1 MSCYVGSNREMFM
14 YTSMW
19 WLRQDKQTCLRPFT
33 HRHSVSRVEETHRLC
48 TLVTLKAD
56 CNPDD
61 SIPLRSWAVGFF
73 FPALKQQTK
82 SAWNATW
89 VPESNEPWHSSQK
102 HLLFT
107 TSKSLACALQ
117 TNFNWSPSVQLN
129 NEPEERNS
137 KLRNKGRSIPLGSCP
152 PQVITAAG
160 QGQKKEEEETPSI
173 PCKTR
178 WWNRDKS
185 SHSLTPESAS
195 LHATG
200 FGLLFELGEPV
211 NLLTQWCSFL

>member
-1 MSCYVGSNREMFM
+1 
-14 YTSMW
+14 MW
-19 WLRQDKQTCLRPFT
+19 WLRRDKQTCLGPFT
-33 HRHSVSRVEETHRLC
+33 RRHSVSRVEETHRLC

-61 SIPLRSWAVGFF
+61 SMPLRSWAVGFVF
-73 FPALKQQTK
+73 FPALRRQTK

-129 NEPEERNS
+129 NEPEERDS
-137 KLRNKGRSIPLGSCP
+137 TLRNKGRSIPLGSCP
-152 PQVITAAG
+152 PPVITAAG
-160 QGQKKEEEETPSI
+160 QGQKKWRRRNTLNPMQDTMMKPWQIKSFSYSRLGKSPRHGIWAPLWVGGNQWISWLNGVHFSNPI
-173 PCKTR
+173 P
-178 WWNRDKS
+178 
-185 SHSLTPESAS
+185 
-195 LHATG
+195 
-200 FGLLFELGEPV
+200 V
-211 NLLTQWCSFL
+211 